1 MLSVMIS
8 PRIYNTQDDVMQC
21 MVDAWKLAVV
31 IDAWM
36 DLAI

>member
-8 PRIYNTQDDVMQC
+8 PRIYNTQDDV
-21 MVDAWKLAVV
+21 VDAWKLAVV

-36 DLAI
+36 DLAIDY

>member
-8 PRIYNTQDDVMQC
+8 PRIYNPQDDVS
-21 MVDAWKLAVV
+21 AWWMHGNWSWLL

>member
-8 PRIYNTQDDVMQC
+8 PRIYNTQDE
-21 MVDAWKLAVV
+21 VDAWKLAVV

-36 DLAI
+36 DLAID